1 MTMPSAFTSE
11 GRRAEAVAT
20 RFCTSTA
27 ATSMLRD
34 GSKVMVMVL
43 WPLLVLLEEM

>member
-1 MTMPSAFTSE
+1 MVMPSAFTSA

-27 ATSMLRD
+27 ATSSSRS
-34 GSKVMVMVL
+34 GSKVTVMVL
-43 WPLLVLLEEM
+43 TPLLPLVEEM